1 MAQLAP
7 GPALPAGE
15 VAGLRQLL
23 LIGPPDAD
31 SPPVQLQLE
40 VRAAARA
47 RFQARLEAVL
57 HVRLGQKLAEDLRL
71 RKRQRRQGPDEVLLD
86 LLELRRGGLVGLQAQ
101 THALGG
107 RVVEGGRVPDDLLPL
122 RRLPHRRT
130 AVPAQGDVLAALRVD
145 RQIAELNRR
154 LAGGLLLRL
163 HAAPFLCNIKKDAVA
178 RVGGRRLVAFV
189 VALGK
194 P

>member
-7 GPALPAGE
+7 HLALPA
-15 VAGLRQLL
+15 
-23 LIGPPDAD
+23 PDAD

-47 RFQARLEAVL
+47 FFQARLEAVL

-71 RKRQRRQGPDEVLLD
+71 RKQQRRQGPDEVLLD
-86 LLELRRGGLVGLQAQ
+86 LLELRRGRLVGLQAQ

-130 AVPAQGDVLAALRVD
+130 AVPAQRDVLAALRVD

-154 LAGGLLLRL
+154 FAGGLLLRL
-163 HAAPFLCNIKKDAVA
+163 HAAPFQT
-178 RVGGRRLVAFV
+178 
-189 VALGK
+189 
-194 P
+194 